1 MIKLEKRLM
10 QFCEDCEMFTPC
22 AMKIREKQDDNSYA
36 IKAVVMCKDADICS
50 NAVHQ
55 YQKTLE
61 NTSIIRDPSP
71 CKECDFSDKAS
82 CCGCDKYFEW
92 REKYDD

>member
-10 QFCEDCEMFTPC
+10 QWCEDCEMFAPC

-36 IKAVVMCKDADICS
+36 IKAVVMCKNVDICS

-55 YQKTLE
+55 YQKTLD
-61 NTSIIRDPSP
+61 NHDPSP
-71 CKECDFSDKAS
+71 CKDCDANKKT
-82 CCGCDKYFEW
+82 CGGCSKYFDW
-92 REKYDD
+92 RSKTR